1 MRCSDWLKND
11 SLCLRCSADQNV
23 VLLVDAMDWGFTY
36 KDLIKKIVC
45 NTESNKCIMYRCES
59 YPGTA
64 ALKKFIDQEL
74 NEHDD
79 KKFNYCQWDT
89 TDRAILTT
97 LQPLTKNTKRFDWCY
112 WCLTRHSY
120 IAKLKLTSSWY
131 RAKSKATTGV
141 RNTASYI
148 PWLHTI

>member
-97 LQPLTKNTKRFDWCY
+97 LKPLTKNTKRFDWCY

-141 RNTASYI
+141 RNTASHI